1 MVGPFGTVERRPRG
15 SCRFGPPR
23 ADLIFII
30 ALEILGRIT
39 MHEDRVW
46 MDGDAPAQLAR
57 SAEVAIQLCISF
69 WILAILFDARFSLHL
84 FGCIS
89 LPFYMLYNITDFF
102 RLF

>member
-23 ADLIFII
+23 PDLIFII

-46 MDGDAPAQLAR
+46 MDGDAR
-57 SAEVAIQLCISF
+57 SLLDLPRSRSNCVSVL
-69 WILAILFDARFSLHL
+69 D
-84 FGCIS
+84 FGYFI
-89 LPFYMLYNITDFF
+89 
-102 RLF
+102 